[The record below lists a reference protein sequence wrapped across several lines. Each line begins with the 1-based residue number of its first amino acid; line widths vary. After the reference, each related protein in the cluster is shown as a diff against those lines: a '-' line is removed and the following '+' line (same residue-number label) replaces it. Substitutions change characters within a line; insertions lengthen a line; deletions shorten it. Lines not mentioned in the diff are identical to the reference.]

1 MDHPDTP
8 TEKTPRSP
16 EEEVLARSAQAA
28 AALNARLSPGLASK
42 RKAESWE
49 QFEERVIQMFQDKG
63 FFKRERPTPFT
74 IPPRTHAD

>member
-28 AALNARLSPGLASK
+28 AALTERLTLGLASK

-49 QFEERVIQMFQDKG
+49 EFEERVIQMFRDKG
-63 FFKRERPTPFT
+63 LFKNHPS
-74 IPPRTHAD
+74 A

>member
-16 EEEVLARSAQAA
+16 QEEVLARSAQAA
-28 AALNARLSPGLASK
+28 AALTARLKLGLASK

-49 QFEERVIQMFQDKG
+49 EFEERVIQMFRDKG
-63 FFKRERPTPFT
+63 LFKNDEKQP
-74 IPPRTHAD
+74 

>member
-8 TEKTPRSP
+8 TEKTPHSP

-28 AALNARLSPGLASK
+28 AALTARLKLGLASK

-49 QFEERVIQMFQDKG
+49 AFEERVIQMFRDKG
-63 FFKRERPTPFT
+63 LFT
-74 IPPRTHAD
+74 NEEK

>member
-16 EEEVLARSAQAA
+16 QEEVLARFAQDT
-28 AALNARLSPGLASK
+28 AALTARLKLGLASK

-49 QFEERVIQMFQDKG
+49 EFEERVIQMFRDKG
-63 FFKRERPTPFT
+63 LFKNDEKQP
-74 IPPRTHAD
+74 